1 MSTKDKVIC
10 CISGFLFVVAGNLIV
25 KTSNWIGVFLFSIGI
40 ALLVGTISN
49 FVIEAIDEE
58 IEDQRKVDKLR
69 LFIEYQ
75 TKNEKE
81 MMSMEKLSID
91 EFEELEEIELE
102 EIAKILASDCGR
114 CSDCEYL
121 HKEIK
126 GTDACYFRFAKMIRD
141 ADYRK
146 KKNAEWILHSSIY
159 DYEVDTYRCSGC
171 GAVIRSDEKSRMRYC
186 PGCGAKMEGGAE

>member
-1 MSTKDKVIC
+1 MSTKERVIC
-10 CISGFLFVVAGNLIV
+10 CISGFLFVVAGKLIV
-25 KTSNWIGVFLFSIGI
+25 KTDNWIGVLLFSVGI
-40 ALLVGTISN
+40 ALLVDTILN
-49 FVIEAIDEE
+49 FAIETIYEE

-69 LFIEYQ
+69 SFIEYQ
-75 TKNEKE
+75 QKNEKE
-81 MMSMEKLSID
+81 IMSMEKLSID
-91 EFEELEEIELE
+91 EFEELE

-126 GTDACYFRFAKMIRD
+126 GTDACYFRYAKMIRD

-159 DYEVDTYRCSGC
+159 DYEVETYRCSGC